1 MSPLTA
7 DTVYT
12 YKVGSD
18 AQGWTAAFSFNA
30 APASPVFAVL
40 ADYGLGNDESEA
52 QLIADGKS
60 GAFDIVIHAGDFAY
74 DFDNLGSKTGNAFM
88 NTLQPFAATHPYMV
102 APGNHEAF
110 VLLATPEKRSNSARP
125 ACGRLCMLS
134 LRPINP
140 PHTSLS
146 HHRYRLRYGTQG
158 GGAFEQF
165 ALRYRAV
172 RENAGANS
180 GSPNNF
186 WYSFETPLI
195 HWIAFTAESWTMTPA
210 QLAAQS
216 AWLAADVAK
225 VDRSVTPW
233 VVAFSHKAWQMDSTT
248 WSLFDWMAPA
258 GVDFHFVR
266 ASVRACAGAATLCFS
281 SRPHALSRRWGTGIS
296 TRATRRSTRATA
308 RWSPTT
314 RACPR
319 TTRPTRT
326 PSEKYLAAPAPA
338 SAAPNSPFLLIL
350 AAGTRRSS
358 SRARPATS
366 RSTRTIARNRGRS
379 IAPATTASAPS
390 ARAHHSCL
398 RMRSLPSR
406 RPL

>member
-1 MSPLTA
+1 MSPLAA

-12 YKVGSD
+12 YKAGSD

-52 QLIADGKS
+52 QLIADGKN

-74 DFDNLGSKTGNAFM
+74 DFDDSGSKTGNAFM

-110 VLLATPEKRSNSARP
+110 VLLATPDEKRSYSPRP

-258 GVDFHFVR
+258 GVDFHFVSAR
-266 ASVRACAGAATLCFS
+266 ELVHALAPATLFFLTPARSLAGGALASV
-281 SRPHALSRRWGTGIS
+281 HALPADRLAQWQGGRRLREHVRGQRDLHEPQVRSISQRLRPLPLRLIRTFSLFSPQVPDAHRHGRARRHRGQPGPLLGIVAGLLL
-296 TRATRRSTRATA
+296 RQLRRVRQALERSTR
-308 RWSPTT
+308 
-314 RACPR
+314 
-319 TTRPTRT
+319 
-326 PSEKYLAAPAPA
+326 
-338 SAAPNSPFLLIL
+338 
-350 AAGTRRSS
+350 
-358 SRARPATS
+358 
-366 RSTRTIARNRGRS
+366 
-379 IAPATTASAPS
+379 
-390 ARAHHSCL
+390 L
-398 RMRSLPSR
+398 RMRSLPLR
-406 RPL
+406 QPL